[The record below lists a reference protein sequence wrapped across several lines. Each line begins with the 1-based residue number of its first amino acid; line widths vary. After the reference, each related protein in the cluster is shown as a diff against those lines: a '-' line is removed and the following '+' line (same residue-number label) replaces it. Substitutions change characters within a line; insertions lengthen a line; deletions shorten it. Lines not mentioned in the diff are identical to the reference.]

1 MKTNSVDDLPHW
13 ARKAMGYT
21 ALGYSGAPLAGDTD
35 PEGPCGLLE
44 RLAKRVAARWP
55 DIEKDVLPSLAVLSN
70 NVKGRFFREIFRAG
84 MRSAGDTPRAARQ
97 EVRRLDAICEAI
109 AVKAGEL
116 ADLLE
121 QQAAIDKDGLAEC
134 DMPYLA
140 ELLLD
145 AGVEYPVWSK
155 VATSTEMLRFWTVVF
170 GQTGPGPELADV
182 LRALVQRRR
191 GGPFDPPL
199 RVRATEP
206 AFRNRQASQSD
217 HVRTLLRA
225 IDEFPR
231 RRADGLPPDDIWIWG
246 GDAVCLP
253 HGFDLPDSAVTR
265 RAKTAR
271 HRRLPRQHH
280 AQRQQTR
287 RPTCSRGAG
296 HTKPP
301 RRPGAASTAAR
312 LHPRPLFA
320 APSWRGCCRTADRLT
335 QFTIHRQEKLGPR
348 IGAEFLLTG
357 PARCPRMP
365 TPTR

>member
-253 HGFDLPDSAVTR
+253 HGFDLPDSAVATLVEALFGLPEGQPDVHVVKACRVSRRQQPDADGLADTPCANRTAPPPAAPAPRPAPTNAPTDLFTR
-265 RAKTAR
+265 RWS
-271 HRRLPRQHH
+271 H
-280 AQRQQTR
+280 
-287 RPTCSRGAG
+287 
-296 HTKPP
+296 
-301 RRPGAASTAAR
+301 
-312 LHPRPLFA
+312 
-320 APSWRGCCRTADRLT
+320 
-335 QFTIHRQEKLGPR
+335 
-348 IGAEFLLTG
+348 
-357 PARCPRMP
+357 
-365 TPTR
+365 